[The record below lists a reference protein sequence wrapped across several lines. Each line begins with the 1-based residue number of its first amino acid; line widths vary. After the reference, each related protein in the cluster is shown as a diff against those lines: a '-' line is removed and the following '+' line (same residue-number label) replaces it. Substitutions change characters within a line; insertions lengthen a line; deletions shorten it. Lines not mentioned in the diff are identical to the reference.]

1 MSECVRQADHDLTI
15 PHGSHPTGA
24 HTSLTGKISVDRPEA
39 LEYLQGRLGRGIQ
52 TRRESLPLEQRCWG
66 IV

>member
-1 MSECVRQADHDLTI
+1 MTSPYRMGHTRR
-15 PHGSHPTGA
+15 A
-24 HTSLTGKISVDRPEA
+24 HRTNLNGRISVDRPEA

>member
-1 MSECVRQADHDLTI
+1 MTSPYRMGHTRRVRR
-15 PHGSHPTGA
+15 
-24 HTSLTGKISVDRPEA
+24 TSLGGRISVDRPEA

>member
-1 MSECVRQADHDLTI
+1 MTSPYRMGHTRWA
-15 PHGSHPTGA
+15 HP
-24 HTSLTGKISVDRPEA
+24 TSLTGRISVDRPEA

>member
-1 MSECVRQADHDLTI
+1 MTSPYRMGHTRRVRHINMTVRF
-15 PHGSHPTGA
+15 
-24 HTSLTGKISVDRPEA
+24 SVDRPEA